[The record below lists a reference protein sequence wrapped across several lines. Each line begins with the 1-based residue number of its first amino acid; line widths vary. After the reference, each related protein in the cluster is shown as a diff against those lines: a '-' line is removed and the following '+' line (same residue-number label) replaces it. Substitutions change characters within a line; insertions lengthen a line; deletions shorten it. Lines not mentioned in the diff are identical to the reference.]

1 MVAACLSRASV
12 EAKSVWVR
20 SPAILVSVSDLL
32 VYPGH
37 VFYATIGAT
46 IGSAETRKAFAASKT
61 RIAVR
66 VI

>member
-37 VFYATIGAT
+37 VFYATIG
-46 IGSAETRKAFAASKT
+46 SAETRKAFAASKT
-61 RIAVR
+61 RIAEG